1 MVRALDIPRD
11 PRAPAQARHLV
22 DALVP
27 HVPEPVAHQARLLL
41 SELVTNAVR
50 HGRGPAVRV
59 LLDASAG
66 DGTLR
71 CEIVDEGD
79 GFVPTARTRPATEP
93 GGWGLHLVEALSRRW
108 GVREGS
114 THVWFELG
122 DPDEAR

>member
-1 MVRALDIPRD
+1 M
-11 PRAPAQARHLV
+11 